1 MYKFRSKKMI
11 LPLCFCVLSALLTP
25 ALVHAELGGSG
36 NTAARDIAAQREAQ
50 ERKLEKKRLKAEA
63 EAAKKASEAQQGQPA
78 DAQQPVENQPEKPA
92 AQ

>member
-1 MYKFRSKKMI
+1 MIMFKFKSKKMI
-11 LPLCFCVLSALLTP
+11 LPLCFCVLSALLIP

-50 ERKLEKKRLKAEA
+50 ERKLEKKRLKAE
-63 EAAKKASEAQQGQPA
+63 EAKKAAEAQQGQPA
-78 DAQQPVENQPEKPA
+78 ETQQPVEGQAEKPA

>member
-1 MYKFRSKKMI
+1 MFTFKSKKMI

-63 EAAKKASEAQQGQPA
+63 AQKAADAQSGQPA
-78 DAQQPVENQPEKPA
+78 DAQQPVETQPEKPA